1 MRQSQNPFFSIVLVN
16 YNGAKFLENAILS
29 VISQDFHDYEFIIVD
44 GGSNDDSVNI
54 IKKYANHLS
63 WWISEPDKG
72 QSDAFNKGFARAHGV
87 YYTWINADDMMLP
100 GTLTQVKKAIDANP
114 NYNWFVTDL
123 IYINQY
129 DKILKCNKLMN
140 LPNSVIKYGGHDISP
155 SSYFHRDLF
164 NMVGGFVVDY
174 HYNMDDD
181 LWIKFLMKGYSY
193 KVINHWG
200 WAYRIHED
208 SKTTATLMG
217 VSSPK
222 IDAEFD
228 VIFKDNHHKC
238 TKVGKL
244 LKRFC
249 KLFFSYPASRYYTLK
264 YKDKDIHLINK

>member
-1 MRQSQNPFFSIVLVN
+1 MAKIIEYSKEYEERTKQLYTDVLIEALP
-16 YNGAKFLENAILS
+16 YIKK
-29 VISQDFHDYEFIIVD
+29 FHD
-44 GGSNDDSVNI
+44 
-54 IKKYANHLS
+54 K
-63 WWISEPDKG
+63 
-72 QSDAFNKGFARAHGV
+72 
-87 YYTWINADDMMLP
+87 
-100 GTLTQVKKAIDANP
+100 
-114 NYNWFVTDL
+114 
-123 IYINQY
+123 
-129 DKILKCNKLMN
+129 KIL
-140 LPNSVIKYGGHDISP
+140 IKYGGHDISP
-155 SSYFHRDLF
+155 SSYFHRELF

-228 VIFKDNHHKC
+228 VIFKDNHHKW